1 MTTPTEMT
9 IALEPALF
17 QQGEALALRLNM
29 TPRRLFEMAVED
41 FIRQYARADE
51 VDEGRPPVARVSR
64 LVNQGD
70 IYWVQLESAVGLEP
84 RIRHPHVVVQDNV
97 FNHSRLKTVVACA
110 LTSNVERV
118 SLPGNVLLEAGEG
131 NLPRQSVVEVSKV
144 STVNKA
150 RLGEYI
156 GSVGEQRVRQV
167 LEGLRFVEEAFL
179 REG

>member
-1 MTTPTEMT
+1 
-9 IALEPALF
+9 
-17 QQGEALALRLNM
+17 
-29 TPRRLFEMAVED
+29 
-41 FIRQYARADE
+41 
-51 VDEGRPPVARVSR
+51 VSR
-64 LVNQGD
+64 VVNQGD
-70 IYWVQLESAVGLEP
+70 IYWVQLESTDDLEP

-110 LTSNVERV
+110 LTSKLERV
-118 SLPGNVLLEAGEG
+118 SWPGNVLLEAGEG

-167 LEGLRFVEEAFL
+167 LEGLRFVQEAFFGR
-179 REG
+179 REGEGGTTEAEV